1 MTTTPTT
8 RRRRAKRGSG
18 EQLRAEIVKAAKELL
33 ASSDDASGVSIRS
46 VADAVGV
53 TSPSIYL
60 HFADKE
66 ALLDAVVSDVFEEL
80 DHAMVSAAAQ
90 VELPLERLCAFGL
103 AYVRFAVEHPAH
115 YRLATMDHFALPP
128 ASDDVL
134 VHSAFGHLSA
144 TVKECMDS
152 GVFAEGDP
160 TPVAFE
166 MWAAAHG
173 IAALV
178 IAKPYAP
185 WGDVD
190 DFAYRVLRSA
200 ALGRATADLIGDPDA
215 AEFTAWLARRRK
227 SR

>member
-1 MTTTPTT
+1 VTTSST

-18 EQLRAEIVKAAKELL
+18 EQLRAEIVAAAKELL

-66 ALLDAVVSDVFEEL
+66 ALLDAVVTDVFAEL
-80 DHAMVSAAAQ
+80 DQAMVSAAAGL
-90 VELPLERLCAFGL
+90 ELPLERLCAFGM
-103 AYVRFAVEHPAH
+103 AYVRFAVAHPAH

-128 ASDDVL
+128 ESDKTL
-134 VHSAFGHLSA
+134 VDSAFQHLSQ
-144 TVKECMDS
+144 TVAECMQA
-152 GVFAEGDP
+152 GVFATGDP
-160 TPVAFE
+160 APVAFE

-200 ALGRATADLIGDPDA
+200 ALGRATADLIGNPDA
-215 AEFTAWLARRRK
+215 AEFTAWLARRRR